1 MLSEDSQEGL
11 IEVSPLTGEVIN
23 NYELDFEKMPEI
35 RFVVRASTDGAGVGQ
50 ERTSDAQVTI
60 KLVDINDNS
69 PQFARNQEYFAEISE
84 SALPN
89 TDVIQVSHFLIHAFP
104 IDLSMILCEL
114 MHFST

>member
-69 PQFARNQEYFAEISE
+69 PQFARKQEYFAEISE

-89 TDVIQVSHFLIHAFP
+89 TDIIQVKSLFDSFISHRAV
-104 IDLSMILCEL
+104 
-114 MHFST
+114 STT